1 MKSSKELDLEV
12 EQKHEAAQIAQR
24 TLVAWVGT
32 VAGFSLQDALQIL
45 VLLATLIYTIIN
57 SYIAVRDKILK
68 RNAVK
73 IERGV

>member
-12 EQKHEAAQIAQR
+12 EQKHEAAQIVQR

-57 SYIAVRDKILK
+57 IYIAVRDKILK